1 MLKLVI
7 SGLFFCLLFYLYKT
21 RDEVAEKRLKRKL
34 ARVKG
39 YEEITCVK
47 EYKKHVKN
55 YSLTKQD
62 NRMKIEERFLKSPH
76 VKEKMRYLLITPTDE
91 SLENLPVLILFH
103 GIRDYSE
110 DWITRGHLLEN
121 YLELIDKK
129 IIKPMIFVVAD
140 SGFDRQSWYSNFY
153 KDNDHKYENYITD
166 TLYNEV
172 KKISPNGKIGI
183 AGFSMGGYA
192 ALKIGLKYIE
202 KFDVIGS
209 FSGAV
214 SIIRM
219 SLNRRVLR
227 LMRYLYIPRFLF
239 KKNQDKI
246 NFLRIFS
253 PWGWRILKQD
263 PYTIIKRMNPEKF
276 VGKYIYISVGEEDK
290 EPYLMLQQWTDIV
303 GRLKRYKVDFK
314 GYIYKN
320 EYHTWEYISKDIGT
334 FLRYFSDKVN

>member
-1 MLKLVI
+1 MLKLAI

-76 VKEKMRYLLITPTDE
+76 VIEKMRYLLITPIDE

-129 IIKPMIFVVAD
+129 IIK
-140 SGFDRQSWYSNFY
+140 
-153 KDNDHKYENYITD
+153 KY
-166 TLYNEV
+166 
-172 KKISPNGKIGI
+172 
-183 AGFSMGGYA
+183 
-192 ALKIGLKYIE
+192 
-202 KFDVIGS
+202 
-209 FSGAV
+209 
-214 SIIRM
+214 
-219 SLNRRVLR
+219 
-227 LMRYLYIPRFLF
+227 
-239 KKNQDKI
+239 KKN
-246 NFLRIFS
+246 L
-253 PWGWRILKQD
+253 
-263 PYTIIKRMNPEKF
+263 
-276 VGKYIYISVGEEDK
+276 
-290 EPYLMLQQWTDIV
+290 
-303 GRLKRYKVDFK
+303 
-314 GYIYKN
+314 
-320 EYHTWEYISKDIGT
+320 
-334 FLRYFSDKVN
+334 